1 MTLVRAPGPGYF
13 RFLKIHKLHNLKIEL
28 AAVVDWGELFV
39 KATYNLEGDGPLAFT
54 CYEAMQEVI
63 SLIQVE
69 TY

>member
-1 MTLVRAPGPGYF
+1 M
-13 RFLKIHKLHNLKIEL
+13 
-28 AAVVDWGELFV
+28 DWGELFV

-63 SLIQVE
+63 LLIQVE